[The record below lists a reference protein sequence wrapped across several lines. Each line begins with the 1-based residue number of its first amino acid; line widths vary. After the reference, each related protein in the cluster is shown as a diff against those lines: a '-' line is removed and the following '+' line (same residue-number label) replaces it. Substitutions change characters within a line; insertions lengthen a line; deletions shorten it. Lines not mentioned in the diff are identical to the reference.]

1 MKGFKPA
8 ETNDAPDLT
17 PMIDVVFLLIVFFMV
32 VAQRMSEQYV
42 ELSAMAVASNSAV
55 KEHPPP
61 RTIISI
67 DETPEGQKFY
77 WGEAEI
83 DISQIPTVVQ
93 KNPESKVFLRV
104 HPKVTHAVVQDVMRE
119 IGNAGMADVIF
130 GTWQV
135 ATGPPS

>member
-1 MKGFKPA
+1 MAKYKAPD
-8 ETNDAPDLT
+8 TNDSPDLT

-32 VAQRMSEQYV
+32 VAQQMSEQYV
-42 ELSAMAVASNSAV
+42 ELAKMAVASNSQV
-55 KEHPPP
+55 KENPPS

-83 DISQIPTVVQ
+83 DITQISFVVR
-93 KNPESKVFLRV
+93 KNPDWKVFLRV
-104 HPKVTHAVVQDVMRE
+104 HPEVQHSVVQDVMKE
-119 IGNAGMADVIF
+119 IGNAGQSDIIF

-135 ATGPPS
+135 AG

>member
-1 MKGFKPA
+1 MKRYKPP
-8 ETNDAPDLT
+8 ESNDSPDLT

-32 VAQRMSEQYV
+32 VAQQMSEQYV
-42 ELSAMAVASNSAV
+42 ELAKMAVASNSKV
-55 KEHPPP
+55 KENPPS

-83 DISQIPTVVQ
+83 DISQISFVVK
-93 KNPESKVFLRV
+93 KNPDWKVFLRV
-104 HPKVTHAVVQDVMRE
+104 HPEVQHSVVQDVMKE
-119 IGNAGMADVIF
+119 IGNAGQADIIF

-135 ATGPPS
+135 AG

>member
-1 MKGFKPA
+1 MAKYKAPD
-8 ETNDAPDLT
+8 TNDSPDLT

-32 VAQRMSEQYV
+32 VAQQMSEQYV
-42 ELSAMAVASNSAV
+42 ELAKMAVASNSQV
-55 KEHPPP
+55 KENPPS

-83 DISQIPTVVQ
+83 DITQISFVVK
-93 KNPESKVFLRV
+93 KNPDWKVFLRV
-104 HPKVTHAVVQDVMRE
+104 HPEVQHSVVQDVMKE
-119 IGNAGMADVIF
+119 IGNAGQSDIIF

-135 ATGPPS
+135 AG